1 MKLVLEPF
9 FDQVIS
15 VKCGPEREC
24 VDILDETLLPGKAER
39 IQIRDRAAMVE
50 AIQKLRVR
58 GAPAIGIF
66 AAFGLAVLS
75 KSYPEEKAAFFRQL
89 EEDQKVLS
97 AARPTA
103 VNLSWAL
110 ERMVRAARAVG
121 EKPAA
126 AVREALFAEAEAIQR
141 EDVSIC
147 RGIGENGFAILEE
160 IRKKQGEKPLGILT
174 HCNAGTLA
182 TSKYGTATAP
192 MYVAIENGWKPEAMH
207 VYCDETRP
215 LLQGARLTS
224 FELSR
229 AGIPTS
235 VQCDDMASLLM
246 QSGKIQV
253 IFVGCD
259 RVADNG
265 DAANKIGTSGLAI
278 LAKYYGIPFYV
289 CAPTPTIDRKTKT
302 GADIPI
308 EMRNAEEIKSLWYRE
323 PMVPEGVDT
332 SFNPAF
338 DVTDHS
344 LITGILTERGICQA
358 PYGEAFSALGID

>member
-1 MKLVLEPF
+1 MESILEPF

-15 VKCGPEREC
+15 VKWGPGKES
-24 VDILDETLLPGKAER
+24 VDILDETLLPGEAVRKR
-39 IQIRDRAAMVE
+39 IRDRAAMRE

-66 AAFGLAVLS
+66 ASFGLAVLA
-75 KSYPEEKAAFFRQL
+75 KSYPEEKEAFFRQL
-89 EEDQKVLS
+89 EEDEKVL
-97 AARPTA
+97 AGARPTA

-110 ERMVRAARAVG
+110 ARMVRAARAV
-121 EKPAA
+121 EKKPTAEI
-126 AVREALFAEAEAIQR
+126 REALLAEAEAIQQ

-147 RGIGENGFAILEE
+147 RGIGENGFAILSR
-160 IRKKQGEKPLGILT
+160 IRSRQGEKPVGILT

-192 MYVAIENGWKPEAMH
+192 MYVAIEHGWKPEAMH

-235 VQCDDMASLLM
+235 VQCDDMAALLL

-289 CAPTPTIDRKTKT
+289 CAPTPTIDRRTKT

-308 EMRNAEEIKSLWYRE
+308 EMRDAEEIGSLWYRE

-332 SFNPAF
+332 TFNPAF

-344 LITGILTERGICQA
+344 LITGILTERGICRA
-358 PYGEAFSALGID
+358 PFAEAFSELGID

>member
-1 MKLVLEPF
+1 
-9 FDQVIS
+9 
-15 VKCGPEREC
+15 
-24 VDILDETLLPGKAER
+24 
-39 IQIRDRAAMVE
+39 
-50 AIQKLRVR
+50 
-58 GAPAIGIF
+58 
-66 AAFGLAVLS
+66 
-75 KSYPEEKAAFFRQL
+75 
-89 EEDQKVLS
+89 
-97 AARPTA
+97 
-103 VNLSWAL
+103 
-110 ERMVRAARAVG
+110 
-121 EKPAA
+121 
-126 AVREALFAEAEAIQR
+126 
-141 EDVSIC
+141 
-147 RGIGENGFAILEE
+147 
-160 IRKKQGEKPLGILT
+160 
-174 HCNAGTLA
+174 
-182 TSKYGTATAP
+182 
-192 MYVAIENGWKPEAMH
+192 
-207 VYCDETRP
+207 
-215 LLQGARLTS
+215 
-224 FELSR
+224 
-229 AGIPTS
+229 
-235 VQCDDMASLLM
+235 M

>member
-1 MKLVLEPF
+1 
-9 FDQVIS
+9 
-15 VKCGPEREC
+15 
-24 VDILDETLLPGKAER
+24 
-39 IQIRDRAAMVE
+39 MVE

-75 KSYPEEKAAFFRQL
+75 RSYPEEKAAFFRQL

-110 ERMVRAARAVG
+110 ERMVRAARAVE

-192 MYVAIENGWKPEAMH
+192 MYVAIENGWKPE
-207 VYCDETRP
+207 VSSPGRESP
-215 LLQGARLTS
+215 LLSSATTWR
-224 FELSR
+224 
-229 AGIPTS
+229 P
-235 VQCDDMASLLM
+235 SLC
-246 QSGKIQV
+246 SP
-253 IFVGCD
+253 
-259 RVADNG
+259 
-265 DAANKIGTSGLAI
+265 
-278 LAKYYGIPFYV
+278 AKF
-289 CAPTPTIDRKTKT
+289 R
-302 GADIPI
+302 
-308 EMRNAEEIKSLWYRE
+308 
-323 PMVPEGVDT
+323 
-332 SFNPAF
+332 
-338 DVTDHS
+338 
-344 LITGILTERGICQA
+344 
-358 PYGEAFSALGID
+358 